1 MTFVRAQTS
10 DGVGCRPRQD
20 PILGAK
26 TKGMFHS
33 SETEGLGMPTS
44 RQRAVFRRKRIGCGE
59 RRRRAGFRCRLSMRM
74 MAGGWMVGGEVEL
87 VEEMQEAEM

>member
-10 DGVGCRPRQD
+10 DGVGRRPRQD

-33 SETEGLGMPTS
+33 SKTEGLGMPTS
-44 RQRAVFRRKRIGCGE
+44 RQRAV
-59 RRRRAGFRCRLSMRM
+59 
-74 MAGGWMVGGEVEL
+74 VP
-87 VEEMQEAEM
+87 EEDRVW